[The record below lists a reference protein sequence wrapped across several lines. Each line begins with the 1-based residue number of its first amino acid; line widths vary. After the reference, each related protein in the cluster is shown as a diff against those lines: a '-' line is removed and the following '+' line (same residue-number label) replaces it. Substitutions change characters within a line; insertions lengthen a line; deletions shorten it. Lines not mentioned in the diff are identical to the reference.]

1 MNHVAATQAPGSPTR
16 LHYLVTG
23 GAGFIGSHLTDALL
37 SRGNRVTIL
46 DDLSTGRLANI
57 EHVLGSPQVS
67 LVEGSV
73 TDSEL
78 VDKLMASVD
87 RCFHLAS
94 AVGVQL
100 IVSNPLESLL
110 NNVRGTD
117 NVLTSASRHGRRVL
131 FTSTS
136 EVYGKNSS
144 GVLTEDSDHVL
155 GSPFKAR
162 WAFAIAKGFGESLA
176 YGLHRASG
184 SETIVVRLFNT
195 VGPRQTGMYGM
206 VLPRFV
212 RQALAG
218 DDLTVYGNG
227 TQTRCFTHV
236 HDSVHGILLLMD
248 EDGSLG
254 NVFNLGA
261 PTEMPIIELA
271 RRVIE
276 RSNSESNVQL
286 VSYEDAYDDGF
297 EELGRRKPDT
307 TALHGLTGWEPSR
320 TVDDAIDDVI
330 MHERAARVQEGASA
344 LAP

>member
-1 MNHVAATQAPGSPTR
+1 
-16 LHYLVTG
+16 
-23 GAGFIGSHLTDALL
+23 
-37 SRGNRVTIL
+37 
-46 DDLSTGRLANI
+46 
-57 EHVLGSPQVS
+57 
-67 LVEGSV
+67 
-73 TDSEL
+73 
-78 VDKLMASVD
+78 
-87 RCFHLAS
+87 
-94 AVGVQL
+94 
-100 IVSNPLESLL
+100 VSNPLESLL

-144 GVLTEDSDHVL
+144 GTLAEDSDHVL

-176 YGLHRASG
+176 HGLHRASG
-184 SETIVVRLFNT
+184 AETIVVRLFNT

-218 DDLTVYGNG
+218 DDLTVYGDG
-227 TQTRCFTHV
+227 SQTRCFAHV

-248 EDGSLG
+248 TDGSLG

-276 RSNSESNVQL
+276 RSGSDSKVQL

-297 EELGRRKPDT
+297 EELGRRRPDT
-307 TALHGLTGWEPSR
+307 TALHALTGWEPRR

-330 MHERAARVQEGASA
+330 VHERAARVQEGASA